1 MHEKIKTSPKDI
13 FLHLLAIVTLY
24 VSAGSVLALL
34 FQYINVYIPDPL
46 EYDYYH
52 LTSAYGTIRL
62 SMSLLVVMFPVYVWT
77 MRFLAKSYAEEPEKQ
92 NMRIRKWLLY
102 FTLFA
107 AALIIMGD
115 LVSLINT
122 FLNGE
127 LTMRFLLKI
136 LSVFLVAGSV
146 LWYYHRDLKQRA
158 VPVSF
163 SYAVIGIVAAAVI
176 AGFFIAGTPGEERLR
191 RFDNERTS
199 DLQTIQWQIVNY
211 WQQKGEL
218 PAELALLEDD
228 ISGFTVPTDP
238 ETAAAYAYTVE
249 EEHIFELCAT
259 FARPSLP
266 ETRGAAIPLRPE
278 PAAIK
283 GLDNW
288 NHEAGYTCFERT
300 IDPDLYPVR
309 IAPEEAKR

>member
-13 FLHLLAIVTLY
+13 FLHLLAIITLY
-24 VSAGSVLALL
+24 VSAGSILALL

-46 EYDYYH
+46 AYDYYH
-52 LTSAYGTIRL
+52 LTSAYGAIRL
-62 SMSLLVVMFPVYVWT
+62 SISLLVVMFPVYIWT
-77 MRFLAKSYAEEPEKQ
+77 TQLLARSYRGEPEKQ
-92 NMRIRKWLLY
+92 NLPIRKWLLY

-127 LTMRFLLKI
+127 LTARFLLKV

-158 VPVSF
+158 VPAVF
-163 SYAVIGIVAAAVI
+163 LYAVIGIVAAAVI

-191 RFDNERTS
+191 RFDDRRTS

-228 ISGFTVPTDP
+228 ISGFVVPTDP
-238 ETAAAYAYTVE
+238 ETVAAYLYTKKG
-249 EEHIFELCAT
+249 EHTFELCAT
-259 FARPSLP
+259 FARPNFP
-266 ETRGAAIPLRPE
+266 ETREAAPLRPE
-278 PAAIK
+278 PLLIK
-283 GLDNW
+283 GPENW
-288 NHEAGYTCFERT
+288 NHEAGYTCFDRT

-309 IAPEEAKR
+309 IPLEGAKR

>member
-1 MHEKIKTSPKDI
+1 MHEKARMSPKDI
-13 FLHLLAIVTLY
+13 FLHLLSIVTLY
-24 VSAGSVLALL
+24 ASAGSILALL

-52 LTSAYGTIRL
+52 FTSAYDTIRL
-62 SMSLLVVMFPVYVWT
+62 SISLLVVIFPVYIWT
-77 MRFLAKSYAEEPEKQ
+77 TRFLNKSYAEEPEKQ
-92 NMRIRKWLLY
+92 NLHIRKWLLY

-127 LTMRFLLKI
+127 LTARFLLKI

-146 LWYYHRDLKQRA
+146 FWYYHADLKQRA
-158 VPVSF
+158 IPAAF
-163 SYAVIGIVAAAVI
+163 SYAVIGMVAVVVI

-191 RFDNERTS
+191 RFDNQRTG

-218 PAELALLEDD
+218 PTELALLEDD
-228 ISGFTVPTDP
+228 ISGFIVPTDP
-238 ETAAAYAYTVE
+238 ETKDAYIYTVK
-249 EEHIFELCAT
+249 EEHTFELCAT
-259 FARPSLP
+259 FTRPSVP
-266 ETRGAAIPLRPE
+266 ETREVIPLRPE
-278 PAAIK
+278 PMTVK

-288 NHEAGYTCFERT
+288 NHEAGYTCFLRT

-309 IAPEEAKR
+309 IPPEEAKR